1 MFLRY
6 RNLCFYF
13 SGNKILRDNRR
24 IHLYGYYELIGREIA
39 AKLGIPVY
47 DKEVPDLA
55 QCKVITELAEK
66 GACVIIGRC
75 ADYVLRSKFPTL
87 NIFIHAPLEMRIKRI
102 MEYDGCTEKQAV
114 QKIIESDKA
123 RAGYH
128 DFFTHSEW
136 GKVQNYDLTLNSTLG
151 LETSVKMVLDAA
163 SQKEIDRNY
172 L

>member
-1 MFLRY
+1 MPKLAALQTGLPSETMHGVEDKNIYPFGLY
-6 RNLCFYF
+6 TKGHYTP
-13 SGNKILRDNRR
+13 IPNR
-24 IHLYGYYELIGREIA
+24 IF
-39 AKLGIPVY
+39 
-47 DKEVPDLA
+47 LA

-136 GKVQNYDLTLNSTLG
+136 GKVQNYDITLNSSLG

-163 SQKEIDRNY
+163 SKKEIHRNY